1 MGATEV
7 ETVGWH
13 QRFNGHELSKLQEI
27 VKDWEVWHVAVH
39 GVTKSRT

>member
-27 VKDWEVWHVAVH
+27 VKDWEVWRVAVH